1 MSSSK
6 KGKDCQII
14 RTRKRKNPYAVIDK
28 AFLSNVKLS
37 WKAKGLLSYLLS
49 KPDNWKIYVKDLIN
63 QSTDGRDAVYAGLK
77 ELEVQGY
84 LERKKIRDDKG
95 KILGYEY
102 IIYERPANTGYEN
115 PYPENP
121 DMGHPYPDFPYPEK
135 PYPEKP
141 YPENPYPENPTLL
154 NNDLTNNEL
163 TNNDLTNNKY
173 NKYTY
178 IHTYIQQETKTD
190 QGTGD
195 PPGHEPENLNLSVV
209 CKDEEVEQVIKH
221 AKSYG
226 YEFPFWFAKLL
237 LLEGGGD
244 PVKINKAVTSA
255 IKYLKKPVKVDSL
268 EGLFINAVRKSF
280 GTGGVKPLKHKDL
293 EEKYA

>member
-1 MSSSK
+1 MSSCE

-49 KPDNWKIYVKDLIN
+49 KPDDWKIYVKDLIN

-102 IIYERPANTGYEN
+102 IIYERPANTGKEN
-115 PYPENP
+115 PFPENP
-121 DMGHPYPDFPYPEK
+121 DTG
-135 PYPEKP
+135 
-141 YPENPYPENPTLL
+141 NPYPGNPTLL
-154 NNDLTNNEL
+154 NNDLTNN
-163 TNNDLTNNKY
+163 N
-173 NKYTY
+173 
-178 IHTYIQQETKTD
+178 HTYIQQETKCD

-195 PPGHEPENLNLSVV
+195 PPGHEPENLSVV

-221 AKSYG
+221 AESNG

-268 EGLFINAVRKSF
+268 EGLFINAVRKSY
-280 GTGGVKPLKHKDL
+280 GTGGVKPLKQKDL
-293 EEKYA
+293 EEKYADLYLNEAKKVKKTGVDREDKYADLYLS